1 MDAVRPV
8 AAYTSAIIT
17 AVKKVSKLT
26 LTPEAATELQA
37 LQQYFLFLA
46 LLMSY
51 ILLSAIDE
59 QN

>member
-17 AVKKVSKLT
+17 AVKKVSKLA

-46 LLMSY
+46 Y
-51 ILLSAIDE
+51 
-59 QN
+59 